1 MGLTRAAIARPVFIL
16 MLMLAA
22 FLLGTIAY
30 RSMRQ
35 ELNPDVSFPVVS
47 ISTAYPGADPDTIST
62 LVSERIEDSV
72 SGVANLREI
81 SSVSQEGFST
91 VTASF
96 ELGT

>member
-1 MGLTRAAIARPVFIL
+1 MGLTRAALARPVFIL

-47 ISTAYPGADPDTIST
+47 ISTSENIRF
-62 LVSERIEDSV
+62 VSMRTEATWAMWIECS
-72 SGVANLREI
+72 SLPTHCGV
-81 SSVSQEGFST
+81 
-91 VTASF
+91 
-96 ELGT
+96 